1 MALLQSQIA
10 VGCFV
15 RIAEIVRDKLPV
27 PDKSAKLV
35 EHRPSRE
42 RLRLL
47 SNNIKHFDEAVVRV
61 LKRGEPVLR
70 APMWLTNDGFAARV
84 APKDERSR
92 SYPTSFDVAVTF
104 REFEELLGDLS
115 RNAEFFGETALQEV
129 LKRQQA
135 QQEQQ
140 PKPQAKSGSG

>member
-1 MALLQSQIA
+1 M
-10 VGCFV
+10 
-15 RIAEIVRDKLPV
+15 
-27 PDKSAKLV
+27 
-35 EHRPSRE
+35 
-42 RLRLL
+42 
-47 SNNIKHFDEAVVRV
+47 